1 MKLDTEKVKLLMMK
15 QCLSQAELAEHA
27 DLGKTTLYRML
38 EGKAPQL
45 KSIGKLAAALGVEPQ
60 EIIKKEEE

>member
-1 MKLDTEKVKLLMMK
+1 MKLDTQKVKLLMMK

-38 EGKAPQL
+38 EGKVPQL

-60 EIIKKEEE
+60 EIIKK